1 MGETMG
7 EANASGY
14 SNQDYLIEGTILKKY
29 LGNDSR
35 VELPEGLEVIES
47 DAFRYNDHIE
57 SVVIPQTIKKIENEA
72 FSHCSRLKS
81 VVLPEQLEEIGEHAF
96 AWCENLDTITIP
108 ANINTLCYGI
118 FRHCSKLKSVE
129 LPEKLEKIESFAFEE
144 CRALETI
151 VCYQEL
157 KYISYKAFEGC
168 SNIDLTLIGAL
179 SEKFVK
185 STSFF
190 FRKIRTINFDE
201 NHSEVVFVD
210 GCFLSKDKK
219 KLIAYLGC
227 RNGGHLRI
235 PDGVI
240 SIEERLVGLSSV
252 VLPEGLQELED
263 LLFAGSEMLSYVYI
277 SGTIKYIGIN
287 PFFGCPNLKCIEISS
302 NNKFYTVKE
311 GALYTMDMLTL
322 VSCPYGDSVDFK
334 IPEET
339 KTIGSCAFAFNNH
352 IRKINFSNVEKIM
365 LRACAVNTK
374 LHTIQIG
381 NKTRIIET
389 EAFGWCSEVKELSI
403 NGMVSYLE
411 PDNCVKLREGIGV
424 IELSKEEIEIAE
436 DTFYKSTIGF
446 SEDDKSYAITI
457 KDPLV
462 LPNVGWWLN
471 SDGSMEEQ
479 ENCTWG

>member
-1 MGETMG
+1 MD
-7 EANASGY
+7 EANARGY
-14 SNQDYLIEGTILKKY
+14 SNQDLLIEGTILKKY
-29 LGNDSR
+29 LGNDSQ
-35 VELPEGLEVIES
+35 VELPEGLEVIET
-47 DAFRYNDHIE
+47 DAFWYNCHIE
-57 SVVIPQTIKKIENEA
+57 SVVIPQTIKKIGNEA
-72 FSHCSRLKS
+72 FYHCSRLKS
-81 VVLPEQLEEIGEHAF
+81 VVLPEQLEEIGKSAF

-108 ANINTLCYGI
+108 ANIITLCYGI
-118 FRHCSKLKSVE
+118 FRHCGKLKSVE

-144 CRALETI
+144 CRSLETI
-151 VCYQEL
+151 VCYQKL
-157 KYISYKAFEGC
+157 KYISRKAFEGC

-179 SEKFVK
+179 SEQFVK
-185 STSFF
+185 SKSFF
-190 FRKIRTINFDE
+190 FRKVRTINFDE
-201 NHSEVVFVD
+201 NHSEVVLVD

-263 LLFAGSEMLSYVYI
+263 LFFAGSEMLSYVYI
-277 SGTIKYIGIN
+277 PGTIKHIGIN

-302 NNKFYTVKE
+302 DNKFYTVKE

-322 VSCPYGDSVDFK
+322 VSCPYGDSVVFK
-334 IPEET
+334 IPEKT

-365 LRACAVNTK
+365 LRACANTK
-374 LHTIQIG
+374 FHTIQIG

-389 EAFGWCSEVKELSI
+389 EAFGWCSKVEELSI
-403 NGMVSYLE
+403 NGMVSHLE
-411 PDNCVKLREGIGV
+411 LDNGDIFREGIGV

-436 DTFYKSTIGF
+436 DTFYKSTIVL
-446 SEDDKSYAITI
+446 SEDNKSYAITI
-457 KDPLV
+457 THALA
-462 LPNVGWWLN
+462 LSNVGWWLN